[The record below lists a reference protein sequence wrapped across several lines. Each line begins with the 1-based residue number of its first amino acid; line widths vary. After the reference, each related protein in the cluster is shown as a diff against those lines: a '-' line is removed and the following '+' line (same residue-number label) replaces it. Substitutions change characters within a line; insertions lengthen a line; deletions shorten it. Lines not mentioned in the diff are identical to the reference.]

1 MIQRKQT
8 LFLMQIAFL
17 ALSLLFVPVQFI
29 GGPTA
34 LGAKL
39 LPLSGASFSSTSMH
53 MAAIALNFAGL
64 ILASATI
71 FIFRKRNLQVN
82 LCYVLMIIYSA
93 VLALIAFTPF
103 IQSDGIPQKTEINLF
118 GYIIPVVNIVS
129 AYFASR
135 FVKKD
140 IALLKSSERI
150 R

>member
-8 LFLMQIAFL
+8 LFLMQIGFL

-39 LPLSGASFSSTSMH
+39 LPLTGEAFSSTSMH
-53 MAAIALNFAGL
+53 LGAITANFAGL
-64 ILASATI
+64 ILSIITI

-82 LCYVLMIIYSA
+82 LCYGLMIIYAA

-103 IQSDGIPQKTEINLF
+103 IQSEGIAQKSDVNLF
-118 GYIIPVVNIVS
+118 GYIIPMVNIIS
-129 AYFASR
+129 AYFAAR

>member
-8 LFLMQIAFL
+8 LFLLQIAFL

-29 GGPTA
+29 GGAKA

-39 LPLSGASFSSTSMH
+39 LPLNGAAFSSTSSH
-53 MAAIALNFAGL
+53 VAAVALNFAGL

-71 FIFRKRNLQVN
+71 FIFRKRQLQVN
-82 LCYVLMIIYSA
+82 LCYLLMIIYAA
-93 VLALIAFTPF
+93 VLALIAFTSF
-103 IQSDGIPQKTEINLF
+103 IQSEAIPQKPEVNLF

-129 AYFASR
+129 AYFAAH